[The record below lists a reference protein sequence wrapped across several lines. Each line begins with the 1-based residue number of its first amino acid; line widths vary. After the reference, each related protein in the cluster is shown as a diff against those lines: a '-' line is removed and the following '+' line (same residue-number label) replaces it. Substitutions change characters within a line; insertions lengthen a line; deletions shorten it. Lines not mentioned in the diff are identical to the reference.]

1 MTSID
6 RTVLLQMNER
16 VQHWEDAH
24 DRRSIFLGCYALMTG
39 NMLDAL
45 DAGRFIDDEWVARL
59 LRRFAQYYFDAL
71 ALYEARSSTTPR
83 VWQLAHGTAQH
94 ARFMTVQQLLIGVNA
109 HINYD
114 LVFATAELLQPEWA
128 ALSTDQR
135 EQRRRDYEL
144 VNSIIGQTID
154 SVQDQILEPQSP
166 WLDVVDRL
174 MGPVDEWLISEL
186 IEHWRDEVWRQAVQ
200 YLDTSTAEEREALRV
215 HIEKSALRRGHDIL
229 GEILLP

>member
-1 MTSID
+1 MTSLD
-6 RTVLLQMNER
+6 RTVLHQMNER
-16 VQHWEDAH
+16 VQLWEAAH

-45 DAGRFIDDEWVARL
+45 DAGRFSDDEWVARL

-71 ALYEARSSTTPR
+71 EAYEARTPTTPR
-83 VWQLAHGTAQH
+83 VWQLAHDTAQH

-114 LVFATAELLQPEWA
+114 LVFATAELLQAEWPT
-128 ALSTDQR
+128 LSAEQR

-154 SVQDQILEPQSP
+154 RVQDQILEPHSP
-166 WLDVVDRL
+166 WLELVDRL

-186 IEHWRDEVWRQAVQ
+186 IEHWRDEVWRFAVQ
-200 YLDTSTAEEREALRV
+200 YLETSTAEEREALRA
-215 HIEKSALRRGHDIL
+215 HIETSALRRGHDIL